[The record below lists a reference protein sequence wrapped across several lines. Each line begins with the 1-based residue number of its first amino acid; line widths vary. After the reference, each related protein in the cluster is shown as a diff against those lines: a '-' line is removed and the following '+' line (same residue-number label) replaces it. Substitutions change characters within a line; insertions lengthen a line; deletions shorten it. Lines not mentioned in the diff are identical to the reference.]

1 MSRLLSTHSGL
12 LERWLGRDALERCS
26 AAMKGWHG
34 PPIAVAGVPGR
45 VYVGRDGDFSGRIM
59 GGLEVSARELGE
71 RLVRAWRAA
80 ARAQLS
86 QLNAGFASYSDLVA
100 AASTAGRRRE
110 FLFQKVGVTGVL
122 NSTNSLWQ
130 SAGMPPTGAAGSA
143 APGGRAP
150 DDTTTGAFPFANPTG
165 GQTLHFTVGDPIASV
180 VNNSLLLYDRIFDV
194 AKTMNSTANETVSGS
209 PGRYQSTT
217 GGNADSA
224 EGNFLFIEC
233 QTALPATAHNWD
245 SCTYTDQSGNTG
257 ATLPTVTGNSSN
269 IVQRLDQPA
278 GTWFCPLATGDSG
291 IQKLTNMHCSAAV
304 ATGAIN
310 FVIGHPI
317 AMMPCQIANQ
327 VCTRDGIAT
336 ALNLTRIFDDAC
348 LAFLELCKP
357 ATTATTYTGMF
368 VGLAN

>member
-1 MSRLLSTHSGL
+1 MTSTHSAR
-12 LERWLGRDALERCS
+12 LERWLGKEAVERCS
-26 AAMKGWHG
+26 LAMKGWHG
-34 PPIAVAGVPGR
+34 PPLAVAGVPGR

-59 GGLEVSARELGE
+59 SGLEASARDVAEGLM
-71 RLVRAWRAA
+71 RRWRAA
-80 ARAQLS
+80 ARANVY
-86 QLNAGFASYSDLVA
+86 QLNAGFASYSDLIA

-110 FLFQKVGVTGVL
+110 FLFQKVGVTGVA

-143 APGGRAP
+143 APGGRVP
-150 DDTTTGAFPFANPTG
+150 DDTTTGAFPFTNPTG

-194 AKTMNSTANETVSGS
+194 AKTMNSTANESVTGV
-209 PGRYQSTT
+209 PTRYQSTT

-233 QTALPATAHNWD
+233 QTALAATAHNWD
-245 SCTYTDQSGNTG
+245 NCTYTDQSGNTG

-291 IQKLTNMHCSAAV
+291 IKNLTQMHCSAAV

-310 FVIGHPI
+310 FVIGHAI

-336 ALNLTRIFDDAC
+336 SLNLVRIFDDAA

-357 ATTATTYTGMF
+357 TTGATTYTGMF
-368 VGLAN
+368 AAVAN